1 MENRLYRNEHNKM
14 IAGVASG
21 LADYMQ
27 VDITIV
33 RLLFVLAGIFMFGT
47 GLLVYIVMWVVIPVN
62 NDPVARF
69 TRFNEYFAKEQ
80 QKYNPFG
87 APPVNADPG
96 ATPGSAQPDW
106 TSKTFSAEAD
116 FKVAPKNDTGRIV
129 GGLFLLVLGCYFL
142 LDQFDFIPYWFRL
155 RKLWP
160 LVFIAIGV
168 IFIARSRRKNEWDK
182 WKAANPED
190 TAATPGGFSAQAP
203 GSDTTT
209 SITATTDFTE
219 GQAPGAADQQKPDHS
234 TNL

>member
-1 MENRLYRNEHNKM
+1 M

-47 GLLVYIVMWVVIPVN
+47 GLLVYIVMWIIIPVN

-87 APPVNADPG
+87 APPVNAEPG
-96 ATPGSAQPDW
+96 ASNAGSQPDW
-106 TSKTFSAEAD
+106 TSTSFGQKPAD
-116 FKVAPKNDTGRIV
+116 FKTTPRNNDTGRIV

-142 LDQFDFIPYWFRL
+142 LDQFDFIPYWFSL
-155 RKLWP
+155 TKLWP
-160 LVFIAIGV
+160 LIFIAIGV
-168 IFIARSRRKNEWDK
+168 IFIARSRRKNEWEK
-182 WKAANPED
+182 FKAANADEPVVTNSAPVEPVPPAD
-190 TAATPGGFSAQAP
+190 VPPGQVGGTYGGTET
-203 GSDTTT
+203 GSVD
-209 SITATTDFTE
+209 
-219 GQAPGAADQQKPDHS
+219 PHKPDH
-234 TNL
+234 N